1 MIFGKKNIYNSKLNI
16 FMERI
21 ASMFFH
27 SRTQAHI
34 FHTRV
39 KGPGSF
45 AAHTALQAYYEGI
58 VPLIDGLVEGYQG
71 QYGLIEYKEVNGV
84 DNDASVENMVKYFDN
99 LCKFLDK
106 ERKEPKL
113 QMSWLQNDL
122 DNVASLLYSTKYKL
136 INLQ

>member
-1 MIFGKKNIYNSKLNI
+1 
-16 FMERI
+16 MERI

-39 KGPGSF
+39 TGEGSD
-45 AAHTALQAYYEGI
+45 AAHRALQAYYEGI
-58 VPLIDGLVEGYQG
+58 VPLIDGVIETYQG
-71 QYGLIEYKEVNGV
+71 QYGLIEYKEVNGI
-84 DNDASVENMVKYFDN
+84 DNDASKENMIKYFDN
-99 LCKFLDK
+99 LCKFLAK
-106 ERKEPKL
+106 ERKEEKL

-122 DNVASLLYSTKYKL
+122 DNIASLLYSTKYKL

>member
-1 MIFGKKNIYNSKLNI
+1 
-16 FMERI
+16 
-21 ASMFFH
+21 MFLH

-39 KGPGSF
+39 TGEGSF

-58 VPLIDGLVEGYQG
+58 VPLIDGVIETYQG
-71 QYGLIEYKEVNGV
+71 QYGLIEYKEVNGI
-84 DNDASVENMVKYFDN
+84 DNDASKENMIKYFDN

>member
-1 MIFGKKNIYNSKLNI
+1 
-16 FMERI
+16 MERI

-27 SRTQAHI
+27 SRTQAHT

-39 KGPGSF
+39 KGPGAF

-58 VPLIDGLVEGYQG
+58 VPLIDGLVETYQG

-84 DNDASVENMVKYFDN
+84 DNDASIENIVKYFSN
-99 LCKFLDK
+99 LCTFLDK
-106 ERKEPKL
+106 ERKDSKL
-113 QMSWLQNDL
+113 QMSWLQNDI

-136 INLQ
+136 VNLQ

>member
-1 MIFGKKNIYNSKLNI
+1 
-16 FMERI
+16 MERI
-21 ASMFFH
+21 ASMFLH

-39 KGPGSF
+39 IGEGSL
-45 AAHTALQAYYEGI
+45 AAHTALQAYYEAI
-58 VPLIDGLVEGYQG
+58 VPLIDGLVETYQG
-71 QYGLIEYKEVNGV
+71 QYGLIEYKEVNGI
-84 DNDASVENMVKYFDN
+84 DNDASKENMIKYFDN

-106 ERKEPKL
+106 ERKDSKL

-122 DNVASLLYSTKYKL
+122 DNIASLLYSTKYKL

>member
-1 MIFGKKNIYNSKLNI
+1 LGRTIFIRTIDYT
-16 FMERI
+16 MERI
-21 ASMFFH
+21 ASMFLH

-39 KGPGSF
+39 TGEGSF

-58 VPLIDGLVEGYQG
+58 VPLIDGLVEAYQG

-84 DNDASVENMVKYFDN
+84 DNDASKENMVKYFDN

>member
-1 MIFGKKNIYNSKLNI
+1 
-16 FMERI
+16 MERI
-21 ASMFFH
+21 ASMFLH

-39 KGPGSF
+39 TGEASF
-45 AAHTALQAYYEGI
+45 AAHIALQAYYEGI

-84 DNDASVENMVKYFDN
+84 DNDASIENIIKYFDN

-106 ERKEPKL
+106 ERKDSKL
-113 QMSWLQNDL
+113 QMSWLQNDI
-122 DNVASLLYSTKYKL
+122 DNIASLLYSTKYKL
-136 INLQ
+136 VNLQ